1 MHNNVKLAV
10 DNGDTL
16 SLKYTFCDC
25 LDGDPTFEKYQ
36 EDYDYCV
43 RNNALFEAHRELH
56 PMVTS
61 HVDEEYWV
69 QLKNDFMENPSKER
83 LAHMREVAKILYSD
97 RIARIQAEREQR
109 AAEAQRRA
117 YEEQKRAAAEKAAA
131 AEAQRKA
138 DADAKQKAIVD
149 AQQKAA
155 AEAQQSATQ
164 FYPSQQSY
172 TQPSQNTGNEVVRK
186 AVEIRKDSLSSNTNS
201 QNQRTQNSGTSPKK
215 ASGAGCIL
223 PLLVLAA
230 IVIIVVLIV
239 KNQ

>member
-97 RIARIQAEREQR
+97 RIARIQAERD
-109 AAEAQRRA
+109 AEVRRVNEA
-117 YEEQKRAAAEKAAA
+117 KAAA

-138 DADAKQKAIVD
+138 DAEAKQKAIVE
-149 AQQKAA
+149 AQQKAV
-155 AEAQQSATQ
+155 AETQAQQSTTQ
-164 FYPSQQSY
+164 SYPSQQSY
-172 TQPSQNTGNEVVRK
+172 TQQSQNTGDEDVRR
-186 AVEIRKDSLSSNTNS
+186 AVERRTSSNTSS
-201 QNQRTQNSGTSPKK
+201 QNQRPQNGGTSPKK

>member
-16 SLKYTFCDC
+16 SLKYIFCDC

-43 RNNALFEAHRELH
+43 RNNALFEAHRELN
-56 PMVTS
+56 PMVTN

-83 LAHMREVAKILYSD
+83 LAHMREVAKILYKD
-97 RIARIQAEREQR
+97 RIARIQAERDAVERERR
-109 AAEAQRRA
+109 AA
-117 YEEQKRAAAEKAAA
+117 EEQKR
-131 AEAQRKA
+131 RA
-138 DADAKQKAIVD
+138 DAEAKQK

-155 AEAQQSATQ
+155 AEAQAQQSTTPPPYQ
-164 FYPSQQSY
+164 PSY
-172 TQPSQNTGNEVVRK
+172 TQPPQNTGNEGVRK
-186 AVEIRKDSLSSNTNS
+186 AVERRESSSSNAYP
-201 QNQRTQNSGTSPKK
+201 QNQPTQNGTPSKK
-215 ASGAGCIL
+215 ASGAGCVI
-223 PLLVLAA
+223 PLLILAA
-230 IVIIVVLIV
+230 IVVIVVLII

>member
-16 SLKYTFCDC
+16 SLKYIFCDC

-83 LAHMREVAKILYSD
+83 LAHMREVAKILYRD
-97 RIARIQAEREQR
+97 RIARIQAER
-109 AAEAQRRA
+109 AEAQRA
-117 YEEQKRAAAEKAAA
+117 AEEQKRADAE
-131 AEAQRKA
+131 
-138 DADAKQKAIVD
+138 AKQKAIVE

-155 AEAQQSATQ
+155 AEAQAQQSTQ
-164 FYPSQQSY
+164 PYSQPSY
-172 TQPSQNTGNEVVRK
+172 TQPPQSTGNEGVRR
-186 AVEIRKDSLSSNTNS
+186 VSERRTTPPPSNAYS
-201 QNQRTQNSGTSPKK
+201 QNQRTQNGTPSKK
-215 ASGAGCIL
+215 ASGAGCVI
-223 PLLVLAA
+223 PLLILAA
-230 IVIIVVLIV
+230 IVVIVVLII
-239 KNQ
+239 KNQNQ

>member
-97 RIARIQAEREQR
+97 RIQRIRAEKAAVERAAAERAAAEKAAAEKAAAEKAAAER

-117 YEEQKRAAAEKAAA
+117 
-131 AEAQRKA
+131 
-138 DADAKQKAIVD
+138 D
-149 AQQKAA
+149 
-155 AEAQQSATQ
+155 AEAQQS
-164 FYPSQQSY
+164 
-172 TQPSQNTGNEVVRK
+172 TQPYSQPSYQNTGNNDVRRVVERR
-186 AVEIRKDSLSSNTNS
+186 ATSSTNANT
-201 QNQRTQNSGTSPKK
+201 QNQRPQNGGTSPKK
-215 ASGAGCIL
+215 ASGAGCII
-223 PLLVLAA
+223 PLLIVAA

>member
-16 SLKYTFCDC
+16 SLKYIFCDC

-83 LAHMREVAKILYSD
+83 LAHMREVAKILYRD
-97 RIARIQAEREQR
+97 RIARIQAERD
-109 AAEAQRRA
+109 AAE
-117 YEEQKRAAAEKAAA
+117 RAAAEKAAA
-131 AEAQRKA
+131 ER
-138 DADAKQKAIVD
+138 
-149 AQQKAA
+149 AA
-155 AEAQQSATQ
+155 AEKAAEEQRRAAAEKSAVEAQAQQSTQ
-164 FYPSQQSY
+164 PYSQPSY
-172 TQPSQNTGNEVVRK
+172 TQPPQNTGDDIVRK
-186 AVEIRKDSLSSNTNS
+186 AVERRTSSNTNP
-201 QNQRTQNSGTSPKK
+201 QNQRTQNGTSPKK
-215 ASGAGCIL
+215 ASGAGCVI
-223 PLLVLAA
+223 PLLILAA
-230 IVIIVVLIV
+230 IVVIVVLII

>member
-83 LAHMREVAKILYSD
+83 LAHMREVAKILYKD
-97 RIARIQAEREQR
+97 RIARIQAERDAAERERR
-109 AAEAQRRA
+109 AA
-117 YEEQKRAAAEKAAA
+117 EEQKRAD
-131 AEAQRKA
+131 AEAK
-138 DADAKQKAIVD
+138 
-149 AQQKAA
+149 QKAA
-155 AEAQQSATQ
+155 AEAQAQQSTTPPPYQ
-164 FYPSQQSY
+164 PSY
-172 TQPSQNTGNEVVRK
+172 TQPPQNTGNEGVRK
-186 AVEIRKDSLSSNTNS
+186 AVERRESSSSNAYP
-201 QNQRTQNSGTSPKK
+201 QNQPTQNGTPSKK
-215 ASGAGCIL
+215 ASGAGCVI
-223 PLLVLAA
+223 PLLILAA
-230 IVIIVVLIV
+230 IVVIVVLII
-239 KNQ
+239 KNQNQ

>member
-16 SLKYTFCDC
+16 SLKYIFCDC

-83 LAHMREVAKILYSD
+83 LAHMREVAKILYRD
-97 RIARIQAEREQR
+97 RIARIQAERDAAERERR
-109 AAEAQRRA
+109 AA
-117 YEEQKRAAAEKAAA
+117 EEQKRADAE
-131 AEAQRKA
+131 E
-138 DADAKQKAIVD
+138 KQKAIVE
-149 AQQKAA
+149 AQQKAV
-155 AEAQQSATQ
+155 AEAQAQQSAAQ
-164 FYPSQQSY
+164 PYPSQPSY
-172 TQPSQNTGNEVVRK
+172 QNTGNNDVRRVVERR
-186 AVEIRKDSLSSNTNS
+186 ATSSTNANS
-201 QNQRTQNSGTSPKK
+201 QNQPTQNGTPSKK
-215 ASGAGCIL
+215 ASGAGCVI
-223 PLLVLAA
+223 PLLILAA
-230 IVIIVVLIV
+230 IVVIVVLII

>member
-16 SLKYTFCDC
+16 SLKYIFCDC

-43 RNNALFEAHRELH
+43 RNNALFEAHKDFDKH

-69 QLKNDFMENPSKER
+69 QLKNDFMKNPSKER

-97 RIARIQAEREQR
+97 RIARIKAERDAAERERRAAEAQRVAEAQRSAEAQR
-109 AAEAQRRA
+109 AAEAQ
-117 YEEQKRAAAEKAAA
+117 
-131 AEAQRKA
+131 
-138 DADAKQKAIVD
+138 
-149 AQQKAA
+149 
-155 AEAQQSATQ
+155 QSTTQ
-164 FYPSQQSY
+164 SYPS
-172 TQPSQNTGNEVVRK
+172 QPSQNTGVEGVRR
-186 AVEIRKDSLSSNTNS
+186 VSERRPSSNTNS
-201 QNQRTQNSGTSPKK
+201 QNQRTQNGGTSPKK
-215 ASGAGCIL
+215 ASGAGCII

>member
-1 MHNNVKLAV
+1 MHKDIQTAV
-10 DNGDTL
+10 DNKDKL
-16 SLKYTFCDC
+16 SLKYYFCDC

-43 RNNALFEAHRELH
+43 RNNALFEAHRELN
-56 PMVTS
+56 PMVTN

-83 LAHMREVAKILYSD
+83 LAHMREVAKILYKD
-97 RIARIQAEREQR
+97 RIARIQAERD
-109 AAEAQRRA
+109 AAVRRVNEARQKA
-117 YEEQKRAAAEKAAA
+117 DEEQKRAAAEKAAA

-138 DADAKQKAIVD
+138 DAEAK
-149 AQQKAA
+149 QKAA
-155 AEAQQSATQ
+155 AEAQAQPSTTQS
-164 FYPSQQSY
+164 YPSQQFY
-172 TQPSQNTGNEVVRK
+172 TQPSQNTGVEGVRR
-186 AVEIRKDSLSSNTNS
+186 VSERRPSSNTNS
-201 QNQRTQNSGTSPKK
+201 QNQRTQNGGTSPKK
-215 ASGAGCIL
+215 ASGAGCII

>member
-10 DNGDTL
+10 DNDDTL
-16 SLKYTFCDC
+16 SLKYIFCDC

-43 RNNALFEAHRELH
+43 RNNALFEAHRELN

-83 LAHMREVAKILYSD
+83 LAHMREVAKILYKD
-97 RIARIQAEREQR
+97 RIARIQAERDAAERERR
-109 AAEAQRRA
+109 AA
-117 YEEQKRAAAEKAAA
+117 EEQKRAD
-131 AEAQRKA
+131 AEAK
-138 DADAKQKAIVD
+138 
-149 AQQKAA
+149 QKAA
-155 AEAQQSATQ
+155 AEAQAQQSTTPPPYQ
-164 FYPSQQSY
+164 PSY
-172 TQPSQNTGNEVVRK
+172 TQPPQNTGNKGVRK
-186 AVEIRKDSLSSNTNS
+186 AVERREPSSSNAYS
-201 QNQRTQNSGTSPKK
+201 QNQRTQNGTPSKK
-215 ASGAGCIL
+215 ASGAGCII

-230 IVIIVVLIV
+230 IVVIVVLII

>member
-16 SLKYTFCDC
+16 SLKYIFCDC

-83 LAHMREVAKILYSD
+83 LAHMREVAKILYRD

-109 AAEAQRRA
+109 AAE
-117 YEEQKRAAAEKAAA
+117 EQKRADAE
-131 AEAQRKA
+131 
-138 DADAKQKAIVD
+138 AKQKAIVE

-155 AEAQQSATQ
+155 AEAQAQQSTQ
-164 FYPSQQSY
+164 PYSQPSY
-172 TQPSQNTGNEVVRK
+172 TQPPQNAGDDIVRK
-186 AVEIRKDSLSSNTNS
+186 AVEIRPSSNTNP
-201 QNQRTQNSGTSPKK
+201 QNQRTQNGTSPKK
-215 ASGAGCIL
+215 ASGAGCVI
-223 PLLVLAA
+223 PLLILAA
-230 IVIIVVLIV
+230 IVVIVVLII

>member
-16 SLKYTFCDC
+16 SLKYIFCDC

-56 PMVTS
+56 PMLTS

-83 LAHMREVAKILYSD
+83 LAHMREVAKILYRD
-97 RIARIQAEREQR
+97 RIARIQAERAEAQR
-109 AAEAQRRA
+109 AAEAQ
-117 YEEQKRAAAEKAAA
+117 E
-131 AEAQRKA
+131 
-138 DADAKQKAIVD
+138 
-149 AQQKAA
+149 
-155 AEAQQSATQ
+155 QQSITPPPYQ
-164 FYPSQQSY
+164 PSY
-172 TQPSQNTGNEVVRK
+172 TQPPQNTGNEGVRR
-186 AVEIRKDSLSSNTNS
+186 VSERRTTPPPSNAYP
-201 QNQRTQNSGTSPKK
+201 QNQPTQNGTSPKK
-215 ASGAGCIL
+215 ASGAGCVI
-223 PLLVLAA
+223 PLLILAA
-230 IVIIVVLIV
+230 IVVIVVLII